1 MSDDQLLYFVEK
13 NGTKIEVF
21 LVNVNNSLSC
31 FTAIKQFL
39 KKYFVEAL
47 IVKALLQAHS
57 IYKLPACII
66 VFY

>member
-47 IVKALLQAHS
+47 IVRHCCKHILFTNCQ
-57 IYKLPACII
+57 YE
-66 VFY
+66 